1 MKQAN
6 ILTQRNI
13 CSRNGK
19 KNNHRVPLGELGKN
33 KQERQ
38 VQPRH
43 TAARGQGQQG
53 SPGGREGF
61 LVFARSGE
69 IRTED

>member
-13 CSRNGK
+13 CSTDGK
-19 KNNHRVPLGELGKN
+19 KNHRIPLGELGKN

-43 TAARGQGQQG
+43 AAAREAKGRKGLQE
-53 SPGGREGF
+53 GGKEGGVPCF
-61 LVFARSGE
+61 CQVRK
-69 IRTED
+69 DKD